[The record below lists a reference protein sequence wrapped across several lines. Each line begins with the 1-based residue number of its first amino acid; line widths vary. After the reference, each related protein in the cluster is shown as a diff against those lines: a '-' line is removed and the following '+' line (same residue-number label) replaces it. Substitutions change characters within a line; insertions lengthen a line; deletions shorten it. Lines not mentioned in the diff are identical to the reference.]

1 MLTVY
6 NCIVNDHDLRL
17 VLLAAVLCALSA
29 ISAMNLFHQVLRS
42 HGTVRTFWLALSAIS
57 VGFGIWAT
65 HFIAMLAFSPSLPSA
80 YDATLTT
87 ASLAVAIL
95 LTGFGIWAA
104 TVRASRDN
112 YLAGG
117 ALIGVGIAAMH
128 YTGMAAFDVQ
138 GHLAWNPALVAASL
152 VAGSGFGAA
161 ALVAGLRD
169 NSRKARLTGAALLT
183 LAICGLHFSAMGAVT
198 ITPDGS
204 VDITDS
210 AIDPVRL
217 AFAIAIASVIILVFT
232 AIALWVDIRD
242 QQRAKLEVDRMRG
255 LADAAV
261 EGLLVCDGDLVVAA
275 NGSFLALIAQPANM
289 VAGAPL
295 KTFFPHSNVL
305 ERLAATRSEVFEA
318 DLAAAGGKSI
328 PVELI
333 SRVVDYGGKPHMAVA
348 VRDLRQRKADEA
360 DIHRLAHHD
369 SLTGLPNRRS
379 FAARLETEI
388 ERMAGKNDSYLAVLC
403 LDLDR
408 FKEINDLFGHAA
420 GDAVLQKVARCA
432 SRVLRD
438 GQMLARLGGDEF
450 AIIIPDLSDPT
461 AAGKTAEAI
470 LDALKND
477 NQSAASD
484 GLVSTSIGIAIYP
497 NDAVDREALV
507 NHADTALYRAK
518 AEGRN
523 TYRFYESA
531 MGIEARERRL
541 MEHQLRH
548 AITRGEFHLVY
559 QPQRLLDSGQLV
571 GFEALLRWTHPERGS
586 VSPSIFVPIAEDS
599 GAIVEIGKWV
609 METACRTAASWDK
622 PIMVA
627 VNVSAVQLHQ
637 SDFAQSVHE
646 ILLKTGLSPQRLE
659 IEITETA
666 LVRDKNRALA
676 ALHQLK
682 MLGVKVAMDDF
693 GTGYSSLSNLRAFPF
708 DKIKIDG
715 SFIRSVD
722 KNEQAATIVRAVLGL
737 GKGLG
742 LPVLAEG
749 VETQSELR
757 FLASEAC
764 LVGQGYYLGRPAAM
778 EDFTEIAPL
787 EPADTSK
794 AA

>member
-6 NCIVNDHDLRL
+6 NCIVEDHDLRL
-17 VLLAAVLCALSA
+17 VALAAIICWLSSL
-29 ISAMNLFHQVLRS
+29 SAMNLLHQVLRAR
-42 HGTVRTFWLALSAIS
+42 GGFRAFWLAVSAVSI
-57 VGFGIWAT
+57 GFGIWAT
-65 HFIAMLAFSPSLPSA
+65 HFIAMLAFSPGLPNA
-80 YDATLTT
+80 YDITLTVL
-87 ASLAVAIL
+87 SLLVAIL
-95 LTGFGIWAA
+95 VTGSGMWAA
-104 TVRASRDN
+104 TARASRDN

-117 ALIGVGIAAMH
+117 ALIGAGIAAMH
-128 YTGMAAFDVQ
+128 YSGMAAFDVQ

-152 VAGSGFGAA
+152 AAGTGFGAA
-161 ALVAGLRD
+161 SLFAGLRD
-169 NSRKARLTGAALLT
+169 SSRRAQLIGALLLT
-183 LAICGLHFSAMGAVT
+183 LAICGLHFIGMGAVS
-198 ITPDGS
+198 IKPDSS
-204 VDITDS
+204 VVIPETGIES
-210 AIDPVRL
+210 VHL
-217 AFAIAIASVIILVFT
+217 AFAVAAASMIILIF
-232 AIALWVDIRD
+232 AGIALWVDIRD
-242 QQRAKLEVDRMRG
+242 QLRSKLEADRMRG

-261 EGLLVCDGDLVVAA
+261 EGLLVCNGERVVTA
-275 NGSFLALIAQPANM
+275 NGSFLALVDLPADM
-289 VAGAPL
+289 VSQRPL
-295 KTFFPHSNVL
+295 ASFFPDTAIV
-305 ERLAATRSEVFEA
+305 ERLRQGRSEVFEA
-318 DLAAAGGKSI
+318 VLSLSGGNTV

-333 SRVVDYGGKPHMAVA
+333 SRKVDYAGEVHLAVA
-348 VRDLRQRKADEA
+348 VRDIRQRKADEA

-379 FAARLETEI
+379 FAARLDAELELSAAKDGTC
-388 ERMAGKNDSYLAVLC
+388 LAVLC

-408 FKEINDLFGHAA
+408 FKEVNDLFGHSA

-432 SRVLRD
+432 SHVLNDR
-438 GQMLARLGGDEF
+438 QMLARLGGDEF
-450 AIIIPDLSDPT
+450 AIIIPGLSDPT
-461 AAGKTAEAI
+461 LAGGTAEAI

-477 NQSAASD
+477 NQTAASD

-497 NDAVDREALV
+497 NDAVDREALMS
-507 NHADTALYRAK
+507 HADTALYRAK

-548 AITRGEFHLVY
+548 AMARGEFHLVY
-559 QPQRLLDSGQLV
+559 QPQKMLDTGETV

-599 GAIVEIGKWV
+599 GAIVQIGNWV
-609 METACRTAASWDK
+609 METACRAAASWDK
-622 PIMVA
+622 PLTVA
-627 VNVSAVQLHQ
+627 VNVSVVQLHQ

-646 ILLKTGLSPQRLE
+646 ILLRTGLAPQRLE

-666 LVRDKNRALA
+666 LVRDKNRALST
-676 ALHQLK
+676 LHKLK
-682 MLGVKVAMDDF
+682 ELGLKVAMDDF

-749 VETQSELR
+749 VETLSELK
-757 FLASEAC
+757 FLASESC
-764 LVGQGYYLGRPAAM
+764 LIGQGYYLGRPAA
-778 EDFTEIAPL
+778 L
-787 EPADTSK
+787 ETLSDGAQIGTREAT
-794 AA
+794 AAA

>member
-6 NCIVNDHDLRL
+6 NCIVEDHDLRL
-17 VLLAAVLCALSA
+17 VLLGAIISWLSSL
-29 ISAMNLFHQVLRS
+29 SAMNLLHQVLRAR
-42 HGTVRTFWLALSAIS
+42 GGVRALWLAVSAVSI
-57 VGFGIWAT
+57 GFGIWAT
-65 HFIAMLAFSPSLPSA
+65 HFIAMLAFSPGLPNA

-87 ASLAVAIL
+87 VSLVLAIL
-95 LTGFGIWAA
+95 VTGSGMWAA
-104 TVRASRDN
+104 TTKASRDN

-117 ALIGVGIAAMH
+117 ALIGAGIAAMH

-138 GHLAWNPALVAASL
+138 GHLAWNPAFVAASL
-152 VAGSGFGAA
+152 LAGTGFGAA
-161 ALVAGLRD
+161 SLFAGLR
-169 NSRKARLTGAALLT
+169 NSSVRARLTGALLLT
-183 LAICGLHFSAMGAVT
+183 LAICGLHFTAMGAVS
-198 ITPDGS
+198 ITPDS
-204 VDITDS
+204 TVHIADS
-210 AIDPVRL
+210 AIESVNL
-217 AFAIAIASVIILVFT
+217 AFAVAVASMVILVFA

-242 QQRAKLEVDRMRG
+242 KRRSKLEADRMRG

-261 EGLLVCDGDLVVAA
+261 EGLLVCYLDQVVTA
-275 NGSFLALIAQPANM
+275 NGSFLALVDLPANM
-289 VAGAPL
+289 VSGRPL
-295 KTFFPHSNVL
+295 ASFFPDSGIVDKLRQEH
-305 ERLAATRSEVFEA
+305 SEVFEA
-318 DLAAAGGKSI
+318 ELLLADGKTV

-333 SRVVDYGGKPHMAVA
+333 SREVDYADRPHLAVA
-348 VRDLRQRKADEA
+348 VRDIRQRKADEA

-379 FAARLETEI
+379 FAARLEAELDLI
-388 ERMAGKNDSYLAVLC
+388 ADKNNAYLAVLC

-408 FKEINDLFGHAA
+408 FKEVNDLFGHAA

-432 SRVLRD
+432 SGVLRD
-438 GQMLARLGGDEF
+438 RQMLARLGGDEF
-450 AIIIPDLSDPT
+450 AVIIPGLSDPT
-461 AAGKTAEAI
+461 LAGHTAEAI

-477 NQSAASD
+477 NQTAGSD

-497 NDAVDREALV
+497 NDGVDREALMS
-507 NHADTALYRAK
+507 HADTALYRAK

-531 MGIEARERRL
+531 MGIEARERRM

-548 AITRGEFHLVY
+548 AIARDEFHLVY
-559 QPQRLLDSGQLV
+559 QPQKMLDSGEVL

-599 GAIVEIGKWV
+599 GAIVQIGNWV
-609 METACRTAASWDK
+609 METACRAAASWEK
-622 PIMVA
+622 PLMIA
-627 VNVSAVQLHQ
+627 VNVSVVQLHQ
-637 SDFAQSVHE
+637 SDFAQSVHDT
-646 ILLKTGLSPQRLE
+646 LLRTGLAPQRLE

-676 ALHQLK
+676 TLHKLK
-682 MLGVKVAMDDF
+682 ELGVRVAMDDF

-749 VETQSELR
+749 VETLSELK

-764 LVGQGYYLGRPAAM
+764 LIGQGFYLGRPVAM
-778 EDFTEIAPL
+778 DAGTEAH
-787 EPADTSK
+787 ESMTKETSK
-794 AA
+794 VA

>member
-6 NCIVNDHDLRL
+6 NCIVNEHDLRL
-17 VLLAAVLCALSA
+17 VLLAATICALSSY
-29 ISAMNLFHQVLRS
+29 SAMNLLRQVLRS
-42 HGTVRTFWLALSAIS
+42 TGLLRGFWLGVSSVA

-65 HFIAMLAFSPSLPSA
+65 HFIAMLAFTPAIPTA
-80 YDATLTT
+80 YDVGLTI
-87 ASLAVAIL
+87 ASLFAAIL
-95 LTGFGIWAA
+95 LTGFGMWAA
-104 TVRASRDN
+104 TARASRDN

-117 ALIGVGIAAMH
+117 ALIGAGIATMH
-128 YTGMAAFDVQ
+128 YMGMAAFDVQ
-138 GHLAWNPALVAASL
+138 GHLAWNPALVATSLIFGSGLGAASL
-152 VAGSGFGAA
+152 F
-161 ALVAGLRD
+161 AGLYE
-169 NSRKARLTGAALLT
+169 NSTRARLGGALLLT
-183 LAICGLHFSAMGAVT
+183 LAICGLHFTAMGAVS
-198 ITPDGS
+198 ITPDSS
-204 VDITDS
+204 VDITNS
-210 AIDPVRL
+210 IIAPTML
-217 AFAIAIASVIILVFT
+217 AFAVAIASIVILVFV
-232 AIALWVDIRD
+232 AIALWVGIRD
-242 QQRAKLEVDRMRG
+242 QQRSRLESDRMRG

-261 EGLLVCDGDLVVAA
+261 EGLLVCEQDNVVTA
-275 NGSFLALIAQPANM
+275 NGSFLALIGQPAGA
-289 VAGAPL
+289 VAGRTLAS
-295 KTFFPHSNVL
+295 FFPDPAVL
-305 ERLAATRSEVFEA
+305 ERLSATRSEVFEA
-318 DLAAAGGKSI
+318 ELSIPQGRSI
-328 PVELI
+328 PVELV
-333 SRVVDYGGKPHMAVA
+333 SRLVDYGGRPHIAVA
-348 VRDLRQRKADEA
+348 ARDIRQRKADEA

-379 FAARLETEI
+379 FATRLDTEI
-388 ERMAGKNDSYLAVLC
+388 EFMAGRSGVHLAVLC

-408 FKEINDLFGHAA
+408 FKEVNDLFGHAA

-450 AIIIPDLSDPT
+450 AIIIPNLSDPT
-461 AAGKTAEAI
+461 AAGKTAEAV
-470 LDALKND
+470 LDALEND
-477 NQSAASD
+477 NQSSASD

-497 NDAVDREALV
+497 NDAIDREALV

-548 AITRGEFHLVY
+548 AISRDEFHLVY
-559 QPQRLLDSGQLV
+559 QPQKFIESGELV

-599 GAIVEIGKWV
+599 GAIIQIGNWV
-609 METACRTAASWDK
+609 METACRAAASWDK
-622 PIMVA
+622 PLMIA

-646 ILLKTGLSPQRLE
+646 ILVKTGLAPQRLE

-676 ALHQLK
+676 ALHQIK
-682 MLGVKVAMDDF
+682 SLGVKVAMDDF

-722 KNEQAATIVRAVLGL
+722 RNEQAATIVRAVLGL

-749 VETQSELR
+749 VETQNELK
-757 FLASEAC
+757 FLAAETC
-764 LVGQGYYLGRPAAM
+764 LIGQGYYLGRPAAM
-778 EDFTEIAPL
+778 ETFTEIGKV
-787 EPADTSK
+787 PASK